1 MARVPTA
8 ATILQLVLWS
18 GIVGTRFEKSSHR
31 IVFHL
36 EHQWW
41 WLPAASA
48 YHLTSSARGTLLDTL
63 TQSEF
68 SGSCTSA
75 TKWASCSHGALN
87 RVSLSITW
95 LFSNQ
100 QITWSQVTFYH
111 TSSTHCSLKSF
122 YFLICIKIKLIF
134 NGFPCQELDFWRF
147 SAEASLIHNVS
158 VWNPK
163 RSSRD
168 QEWIRE
174 SEQLVIV
181 ISCYYRCRQ
190 DKASQGGKFASLY
203 LFSNEEN
210 LPIFV
215 DVKDS
220 FSWW

>member
-1 MARVPTA
+1 MSIMFIA
-8 ATILQLVLWS
+8 W
-18 GIVGTRFEKSSHR
+18 
-31 IVFHL
+31 
-36 EHQWW
+36 
-41 WLPAASA
+41 
-48 YHLTSSARGTLLDTL
+48 
-63 TQSEF
+63 
-68 SGSCTSA
+68 
-75 TKWASCSHGALN
+75 ALN
-87 RVSLSITW
+87 RFHFQLHGYFQTNKLLDHRLLSIIHQAPISKKF
-95 LFSNQ
+95 LS
-100 QITWSQVTFYH
+100 
-111 TSSTHCSLKSF
+111 
-122 YFLICIKIKLIF
+122 FLICIKIKLIF
-134 NGFPCQELDFWRF
+134 NGFPGQELDFWRF

-190 DKASQGGKFASLY
+190 DKASQGGNSPPLY

-220 FSWW
+220 FSLWQEP

>member
-1 MARVPTA
+1 MSIMFSWGLEQGFTFNYMAIFKPTNYLI
-8 ATILQLVLWS
+8 TGYFLLYIKQL
-18 GIVGTRFEKSSHR
+18 
-31 IVFHL
+31 
-36 EHQWW
+36 
-41 WLPAASA
+41 
-48 YHLTSSARGTLLDTL
+48 
-63 TQSEF
+63 
-68 SGSCTSA
+68 
-75 TKWASCSHGALN
+75 
-87 RVSLSITW
+87 
-95 LFSNQ
+95 
-100 QITWSQVTFYH
+100 
-111 TSSTHCSLKSF
+111 SLKSF
-122 YFLICIKIKLIF
+122 HFLICIKIKLIF
-134 NGFPCQELDFWRF
+134 NGFPGQELDFWRF

-190 DKASQGGKFASLY
+190 DKASQGGNSPPLY

-220 FSWW
+220 FSLWQEP

>member
-1 MARVPTA
+1 MSIMFIA
-8 ATILQLVLWS
+8 W
-18 GIVGTRFEKSSHR
+18 
-31 IVFHL
+31 
-36 EHQWW
+36 
-41 WLPAASA
+41 
-48 YHLTSSARGTLLDTL
+48 
-63 TQSEF
+63 
-68 SGSCTSA
+68 
-75 TKWASCSHGALN
+75 ALN
-87 RVSLSITW
+87 RVLLSITW

-134 NGFPCQELDFWRF
+134 NGFPGQELDFWRF

-190 DKASQGGKFASLY
+190 DKASQGGEIRLLFTSSLMKKTCQ
-203 LFSNEEN
+203 FSLTWKIAFLGGRNH
-210 LPIFV
+210 
-215 DVKDS
+215 S
-220 FSWW
+220 GQY

>member
-1 MARVPTA
+1 MGPWTGFHF
-8 ATILQLVLWS
+8 QLH
-18 GIVGTRFEKSSHR
+18 GYFQTNK
-31 IVFHL
+31 
-36 EHQWW
+36 
-41 WLPAASA
+41 
-48 YHLTSSARGTLLDTL
+48 LLDHRL
-63 TQSEF
+63 
-68 SGSCTSA
+68 
-75 TKWASCSHGALN
+75 
-87 RVSLSITW
+87 LSIIHQAPISKN
-95 LFSNQ
+95 LR
-100 QITWSQVTFYH
+100 
-111 TSSTHCSLKSF
+111 
-122 YFLICIKIKLIF
+122 YFLICIKMKLIF
-134 NGFPCQELDFWRF
+134 NGFPGQELDFWRF

-190 DKASQGGKFASLY
+190 DKASQGGNSPPLY

-220 FSWW
+220 FSLWQEP